1 MRNLVVRLLVCL
13 TALAL
18 FTFVAVSSGHAKEK
32 TSSRLNA
39 SIKTSA
45 AAKQPRLFDADGY
58 RLVSHASTMRC
69 RQTLQ
74 GSLECRSD

>member
-58 RLVSHASTMRC
+58 RLVSHGKAC
-69 RQTLQ
+69 K
-74 GSLECRSD
+74 